1 MEKEWQGI
9 YRWGV
14 GKRPAM
20 IKEIF
25 LKRDLIR
32 ELVMKELRVRYS
44 RPVLG
49 FAWAFLCPLF
59 LVGIFYVVFSV
70 ILQVRTQEGPFV
82 LYLMSGVF
90 SWRFFQDALMG
101 SVTSL
106 IDNKNLIRESNFA
119 HYLLPLSIVLANG
132 INFLPS
138 LLLLIISASLIL
150 KGLPLFI
157 VWLPVVLTIHL
168 MVTIGLSIFFSLLY
182 VKWRDTKYLL
192 EVLLSV
198 LFYLTPVFY
207 SVYLVRNVFS
217 SLFFYV
223 YVSNPLVG
231 ILNLYRVSIL
241 KGFYPAIQG
250 DVPMVSLVGI
260 PAVFAIIILS
270 SALLAYRKFKNYI
283 NDYISY

>member
-1 MEKEWQGI
+1 
-9 YRWGV
+9 
-14 GKRPAM
+14 M

-25 LKRDLIR
+25 LKRDLVR

-49 FAWAFLCPLF
+49 FAWAFLSPLF

-70 ILQVRTQEGPFV
+70 ILQVRTKECPFI

-90 SWRFFQDALMG
+90 SWRFFQDSLMG

-138 LLLLIISASLIL
+138 LFLLIISASLIL
-150 KGLPLFI
+150 KGIPLFI
-157 VWLPVVLTIHL
+157 LWLPVILTVHL
-168 MVTIGLSIFFSLLY
+168 MMAIGLSIFFSLLY
-182 VKWRDTKYLL
+182 VRWRDIKYML

-207 SVYLVRNVFS
+207 SLYLVRNVFS
-217 SLFFYV
+217 SLFFYA

-250 DVPMVSLVGI
+250 DIPVASLVGI
-260 PAVFAIIILS
+260 PAAFALIILS
-270 SALLAYRKFKNYI
+270 SALWVYKKFKNHI
-283 NDYISY
+283 NDYLSY